1 MSVMT
6 HRHHTEIPV
15 ASGQADHGA
24 IASAATSI
32 LDFMRKAAA
41 GTGKILIHIAEAH
54 AEARLQRANIEIE
67 FYRHRHN
74 KYSSKNDDDL
84 PIVR

>member
-6 HRHHTEIPV
+6 HRHHAEMPA
-15 ASGQADHGA
+15 ASCQADHGA
-24 IASAATSI
+24 IASAAKAI

-41 GTGKILIHIAEAH
+41 GTGKLLVHIAEAH

-67 FYRHRHN
+67 LYRDRH
-74 KYSSKNDDDL
+74 KHASKNDDDL